1 MISAERTGLFELPTL
16 LIIADPDAR
25 STVKFMNMTR
35 HYARI
40 LDSSILRDMQ
50 IVAKNMAL

>member
-16 LIIADPDAR
+16 LIITNPDAR
-25 STVKFMNMTR
+25 STVKLMNMTR

-40 LDSSILRDMQ
+40 LDLWDMQ
-50 IVAKNMAL
+50 IVAKNRTL